1 MKRRSTL
8 GLIGAAFLV
17 ASISLTGCGN
27 TSRTRTRTGN
37 NATNNMQDGNTNMTG
52 NDSTNNLRDG
62 TSNFGNS
69 SRSNT
74 PGNSNN
80 SGTDNAG
87 TGNSGSNITRNNA
100 ADNTAGNTMN
110 YTAQNF
116 RDDIT
121 KAGYKVTDLANNT
134 KNYFSGNETDYRLG
148 GDIVR
153 VYEYNSATDLET
165 DIRRIAP
172 DGMTISGTDANY
184 TTKPHYYRKGNT
196 LIVYE
201 GKEPA
206 YIDEFNRSYGST
218 LRP

>member
-17 ASISLTGCGN
+17 ASISLSGCGN

-37 NATNNMQDGNTNMTG
+37 NAINNMQDGNTNITR
-52 NDSTNNLRDG
+52 NDATNNLRDG

-69 SRSNT
+69 STSNT
-74 PGNSNN
+74 PGNSIN
-80 SGTDNAG
+80 SGTDN
-87 TGNSGSNITRNNA
+87 SGPNITRNNA
-100 ADNTAGNTMN
+100 GDNTIGNAAK

-134 KNYFSGNETDYRLG
+134 KNYFKGKETDYRLG
-148 GDIVR
+148 GDVVR
-153 VYEYNSATDLET
+153 HYEYNSAADLEG
-165 DIRRIAP
+165 DINRIAP
-172 DGMTISGTDANY
+172 NGMTISGTDAKY
-184 TTKPHYYRKGNT
+184 TTRPYYYRKGNS

>member
-17 ASISLTGCGN
+17 ASLSLTGCGN
-27 TSRTRTRTGN
+27 TSRTRTGTGTGN
-37 NATNNMQDGNTNMTG
+37 NAANNMQNGTNYTRD
-52 NDSTNNLRDG
+52 NATNNLRDG
-62 TSNFGNS
+62 TSNFGNNS
-69 SRSNT
+69 TSNS

-80 SGTDNAG
+80 SGTS
-87 TGNSGSNITRNNA
+87 NSGPNITRNNA
-100 ADNTAGNTMN
+100 ADNTAGNAMQ

-134 KNYFSGNETDYRLG
+134 KNYFRGKETDYRLG
-148 GDIVR
+148 GDVVR
-153 VYEYNSATDLET
+153 VYEYNSAADLDA
-165 DIRRIAP
+165 DIGRIAP
-172 DGMTISGTDANY
+172 NGMTINGTDANY
-184 TTKPHYYRKGNT
+184 TTKPHYYRKGNS

>member
-37 NATNNMQDGNTNMTG
+37 SATNNMQDGNTNITG
-52 NDSTNNLRDG
+52 NDSTSKLRDG

-69 SRSNT
+69 SRSNS

-80 SGTDNAG
+80 SGTDNSG
-87 TGNSGSNITRNNA
+87 TNITRNNA

-148 GDIVR
+148 DDVVR